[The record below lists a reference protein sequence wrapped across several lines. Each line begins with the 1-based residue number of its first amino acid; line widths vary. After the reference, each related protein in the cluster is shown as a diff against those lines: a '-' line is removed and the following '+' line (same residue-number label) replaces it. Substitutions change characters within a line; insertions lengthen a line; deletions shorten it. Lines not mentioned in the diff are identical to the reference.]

1 MFVDTVHLGINVR
14 SGRVDHMT
22 SWGDFRKLEPEMAAR
37 VEQLFSTRRHKTI
50 ATLRADGS
58 PRISGIEC
66 EFSDQQLMFG
76 SMEGARKSADL
87 HRDPRFALHSPT
99 VDPVEGDEAGWPGE
113 AKIAG
118 TAKSA
123 GLISGDDA
131 PSGEQFEAD
140 IAEVVFVH
148 LDEEATQLV
157 IEWWTPVAGR
167 QRTERK

>member
-1 MFVDTVHLGINVR
+1 
-14 SGRVDHMT
+14 MT
-22 SWGDFRKLEPEMAAR
+22 SWGDFSKLEPEMSAK
-37 VEQLFSTRRHKTI
+37 VEQLFSIRKHKTI

-66 EFSDQQLMFG
+66 EFSDAQLTFG

-99 VDPVEGDEAGWPGE
+99 VDPVDGDEAGWPGE

-118 TAKSA
+118 TAKSV
-123 GLISGDDA
+123 GLISEDGV
-131 PSGEQFEAD
+131 PIGEQFEAE

-148 LDEEATQLV
+148 LDEAATKLV